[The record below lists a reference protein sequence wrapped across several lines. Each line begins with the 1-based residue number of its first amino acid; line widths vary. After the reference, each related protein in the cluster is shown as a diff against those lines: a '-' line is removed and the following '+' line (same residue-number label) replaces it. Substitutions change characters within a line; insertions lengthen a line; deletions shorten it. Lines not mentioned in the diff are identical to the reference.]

1 MNGFKGKW
9 IISESLLFLFALFFF
24 LLGYLI
30 SSYPGADR
38 LFNSV
43 RTPWGF
49 LTSIF
54 IYDGS
59 GNVEYFVIFA
69 ILFSAANIS
78 HTREFRIRRTILA
91 LSASIAGSIIANLLD
106 LALFFFT
113 DPAASSYGQSGVVYG
128 LMGSAASMALL
139 DIIFYIL
146 VPMGQLKRKDSS
158 QEYGMIGHARN
169 ILSIVSLALIFL
181 LTFVFMALD
190 IKAFYSIRP
199 GIDSFVHAMA
209 FGSSAIIFIIV
220 SYTHASDL
228 LWVSNQDES
237 L

>member
-1 MNGFKGKW
+1 M
-9 IISESLLFLFALFFF
+9 FLFALFFF

-59 GNVEYFVIFA
+59 GNVEYFLIFA

-78 HTREFRIRRTILA
+78 HARELRIKRTAVALLA
-91 LSASIAGSIIANLLD
+91 SVLGSIIANLLD

-146 VPMGQLKRKDSS
+146 VAMGQLRHNDSS
-158 QEYGMIGHARN
+158 PDQGPVGHARN
-169 ILSIVSLALIFL
+169 ILSIASLALIFL

-209 FGSSAIIFIIV
+209 FGSSAIIFIII

-228 LWVSNQDES
+228 LWVSDQDES